1 MGGDARRARP
11 GLGAGVGAADGAVRV
26 PSTWVASEALGP
38 NESTW
43 VEVQI
48 AKTKALKAEP
58 ESRPRFNAWDAE
70 KCQEEETQKEQ
81 PGV

>member
-1 MGGDARRARP
+1 M
-11 GLGAGVGAADGAVRV
+11 RV

-38 NESTW
+38 KESTW

-48 AKTKALKAEP
+48 AKTG
-58 ESRPRFNAWDAE
+58 SRPRFNAWDAE